1 MAKHG
6 ELTDKQQSFC
16 CEYMIDKNG
25 TQAAIRAGYSK
36 NGADV
41 TASQLLANTKVYARV
56 KELQDEQETRTEIT
70 ADFVIQSLKE
80 VALRCMTN
88 KPVME
93 WDYEAK
99 ALTQKVDEEGKG
111 IYEFD
116 SQGANRALELL
127 GKHKGVFEVDNK
139 QKQAV
144 IQVNIDD

>member
-1 MAKHG
+1 MVEKQ
-6 ELTDKQQSFC
+6 LTPKQEAFC
-16 CEYMIDKNG
+16 REYLIDKNG
-25 TQAAIRAGYSK
+25 TQAAIRAGYSPK
-36 NGADV
+36 TANEQASRLLADV
-41 TASQLLANTKVYARV
+41 NIASRV
-56 KELQDEQETRTEIT
+56 RELREEQEQRTEIT

-99 ALTQKVDEEGKG
+99 ELVQKVDENGQG
-111 IYEFD
+111 VYEFD

-127 GKHKGVFEVDNK
+127 GKHKGIFEVDNK

-144 IQVNIDD
+144 IQVTIDD

>member
-1 MAKHG
+1 MP
-6 ELTDKQQSFC
+6 LQNPKQEKFC
-16 CEYMIDKNG
+16 REYLIDNNG
-25 TQAAIRAGYSK
+25 TQAAIRSGYSK
-36 NGADV
+36 K
-41 TASQLLANTKVYARV
+41 TANEQASRLLANVNVASRV
-56 KELQDEQETRTEIT
+56 RELRGEQEERTEIT

-99 ALTQKVDEEGKG
+99 QQVQKVDEDGKG
-111 IYEFD
+111 VYEFD

-127 GKHKGVFEVDNK
+127 GKHKGIFEVDNK

-144 IQVNIDD
+144 ITVQIDD

>member
-6 ELTDKQQSFC
+6 ELTDKQESFC
-16 CEYMIDKNG
+16 REYMIDKNG
-25 TQAAIRAGYSK
+25 TQAAIRAGFSEK
-36 NGADV
+36 
-41 TASQLLANTKVYARV
+41 TANEQASRLLANVNVASRV
-56 KELQDEQETRTEIT
+56 RELQEEQETRTEIT

-99 ALTQKVDEEGKG
+99 ALTQKVNEEGKG
-111 IYEFD
+111 VYEFD

-127 GKHKGVFEVDNK
+127 GKHKGIFEVDNK